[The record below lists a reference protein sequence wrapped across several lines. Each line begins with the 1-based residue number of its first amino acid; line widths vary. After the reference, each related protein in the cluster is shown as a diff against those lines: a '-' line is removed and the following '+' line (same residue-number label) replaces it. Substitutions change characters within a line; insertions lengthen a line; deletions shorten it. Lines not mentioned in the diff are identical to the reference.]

1 MNSKILSAFLGGALL
16 ASGTV
21 YLLVRPKVNLGD
33 TVVQAAPSAP
43 APPQLQT
50 VATPPAAV
58 DQAKPPVQGVPA
70 EEVKPSPAPKQR
82 EKTRRYTPPPNPV
95 EPVKP
100 AAELAP
106 PPTLA
111 DAGQPEPTASPVPI
125 AETNP
130 IPPPKPLSVVIRPG
144 TLIQVRLGETLTTRV
159 SHVGDTFLAT
169 LAAPLVVDGWVIA
182 ERGARAF
189 GAVVESDKAGRVKG
203 VAQLSVQLTKITT
216 SDGQR
221 VPVNTLTFSET
232 GRTSRREDGVKV
244 GALAGIGAAIGA
256 IAGGGAGAGIG
267 ALAGGAA
274 GTGDVMATRG
284 KDAVLPVETR
294 ISFRVQQPV
303 TITERMN

>member
-16 ASGTV
+16 AFGTV
-21 YLLVRPKVNLGD
+21 YLLVRPKADLSEAI
-33 TVVQAAPSAP
+33 VQAAPSAP
-43 APPQLQT
+43 AAPQLQT
-50 VATPPAAV
+50 APTPPATV
-58 DQAKPPVQGVPA
+58 DQAKPPVEGVPA
-70 EEVKPSPAPKQR
+70 EEGKPSPAPP
-82 EKTRRYTPPPNPV
+82 RRYTPPPDRV
-95 EPVKP
+95 EPRQP
-100 AAELAP
+100 AAVLTP

-111 DAGQPEPTASPVPI
+111 DAAQPEPTASPVPI
-125 AETNP
+125 AESNP

-144 TLIQVRLGETLTTRV
+144 TLIQVRLGETLTTRM
-159 SHVGDTFLAT
+159 SRAGDAFQAT

-189 GAVVESDKAGRVKG
+189 GTVVESDKAGRVKG
-203 VAQLSVQLTKITT
+203 VAQLGVQLTKITT
-216 SDGQR
+216 SDGQHI
-221 VPVNTLTFSET
+221 PVNTLTFSET

-284 KDAVLPVETR
+284 KDAVLPSETR

-303 TITERMN
+303 TITERTN

>member
-21 YLLVRPKVNLGD
+21 YLLVRPKADLSD
-33 TVVQAAPSAP
+33 AVVQAAPSAP
-43 APPQLQT
+43 APPQIQT
-50 VATPPAAV
+50 APTPPAAV
-58 DQAKPPVQGVPA
+58 DQVKPPVEDVPA

-82 EKTRRYTPPPNPV
+82 EIRRYTPLPDPV

-100 AAELAP
+100 AVVLTP

-111 DAGQPEPTASPVPI
+111 DAGQPEPMASPVPI
-125 AETNP
+125 AEANP
-130 IPPPKPLSVVIRPG
+130 IPSPKPLSVVIRPG

-159 SHVGDTFLAT
+159 SHAGDKFLAT
-169 LAAPLVVDGWVIA
+169 LAAPLVVNGWVIA

-189 GAVVESDKAGRVKG
+189 GTVVESDKAGRVKG
-203 VAQLSVQLTKITT
+203 VAQLGVQLTRITT

-221 VPVNTLTFSET
+221 IPVNTLTFSET
-232 GRTSRREDGVKV
+232 GRTSRREDGMKV

-284 KDAVLPVETR
+284 KDAVLPSETR